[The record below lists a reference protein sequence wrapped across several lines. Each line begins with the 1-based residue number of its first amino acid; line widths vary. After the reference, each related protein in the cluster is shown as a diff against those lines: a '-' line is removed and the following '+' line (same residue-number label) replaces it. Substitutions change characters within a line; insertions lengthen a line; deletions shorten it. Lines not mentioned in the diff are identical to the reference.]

1 MAKVERFE
9 DLEVWQGARDVAN
22 AVYKASS
29 NGAFARDYA
38 LPRGIYCSGFI
49 PRGERDQIRRA
60 AISIPSNIVHPVKYR
75 RWTTSRGRGF
85 SRHSNKE
92 FIQFLFIVYPVKYTL
107 LRLLHGAGGSA
118 AEVQSQLYT
127 ALDQGYI
134 SQEAFDNI
142 YEMLEVVAKQ
152 LSRFITY
159 LKESG

>member
-1 MAKVERFE
+1 MTTAKRFE
-9 DLEVWQGARDVAN
+9 DLEVWRGAQDVVN

-38 LPRGIYCSGFI
+38 L
-49 PRGERDQIRRA
+49 RDQIRRA
-60 AISIPSNIVHPVKYR
+60 AVSVPSNIAE
-75 RWTTSRGRGF
+75 GF

-92 FIQFLFIVYPVKYTL
+92 FIQFLFIAK
-107 LRLLHGAGGSA
+107 GSA

-134 SQEAFDNI
+134 SQGEFDSI
-142 YEMLEVVAKQ
+142 YETLEGVAKQ

-159 LKESG
+159 LKGSG